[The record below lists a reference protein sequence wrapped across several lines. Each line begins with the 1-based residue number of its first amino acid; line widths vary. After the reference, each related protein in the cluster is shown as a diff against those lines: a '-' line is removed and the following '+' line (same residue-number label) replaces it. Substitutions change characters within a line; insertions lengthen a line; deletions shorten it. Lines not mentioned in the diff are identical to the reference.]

1 MNLNL
6 SSLTKWL
13 ADIAA
18 PLHKYAALTVA
29 ILAGLGV
36 TPGTAA
42 DQHVTTIVGAA
53 YAAVVHAFD
62 SLAGKSTAP

>member
-1 MNLNL
+1 MTINLAGI
-6 SSLTKWL
+6 TKWL
-13 ADIAA
+13 AGLAEPI
-18 PLHKYAALTVA
+18 HKYAALTIA

-42 DQHVTTIVGAA
+42 DQHVTAIVTAA

-62 SLAGKSTAP
+62 SLSTAPKP